1 MRAAEV
7 AFARGPA
14 WAGHAGHP
22 PPTWVTIAVIVVTVM
37 FALVWLWLVL
47 MSRRHP
53 PGRDGDDDRGAGPG
67 GGGPRRPGP
76 DDRDAPGG
84 DPAWW
89 DEFERQFSAYV
100 AAREL
105 AVR

>member
-67 GGGPRRPGP
+67 G
-76 DDRDAPGG
+76 